1 MDKFRVGDYVKII
14 ASTSQLGSICAPKRL
29 KGKCGTVLG
38 ENRDG
43 FYRVTFSGNINDYWC
58 VRRDHIDKVV
68 G

>member
-1 MDKFRVGDYVKII
+1 MGKFKVGDSVKIV
-14 ASTSQLGSICAPKRL
+14 ASTSQLDSICAPKWL

-43 FYRVTFSGNINDYWC
+43 FYRVTFSGNRNDYWC
-58 VRRDHIDKVV
+58 VKWVHMDKVV